1 MLLLLIL
8 IKHIKQQMDGKQLNI
23 FIDRLTNAI
32 DSKDLVKLVIS
43 KKRQK
48 SSDLNKI
55 MVSLVTLN
63 SGIKLKFVYTHNT
76 KDITKNFDFSEGIDK
91 IIHGLSNDFYNADL
105 FTTTENISLISSK
118 KGKIRLI
125 TNESTFY
132 TIESLNHDKIKKRYI
147 KAKDN
152 IYLRELGI
160 TKPNGD
166 VFHKKIDKFKQINR
180 YIELL
185 APKLN
190 ELNFEDEIHIVDM
203 GSGKGYLTFALYDYL
218 TNRVS
223 KDVYLT
229 GVEYRAGLVNTCNE
243 ISKKANFNN
252 LKFVQG
258 TIEKTDL
265 DRIDVLIA
273 LHACDTATD
282 EAIYRGIKADASL
295 IVCAPCCHKQVR
307 MDMSIENELNQI
319 VKHGILKE
327 RQAEILTDTL
337 RAMIMEIHGYKTNI
351 FEFISTEHTPKNLM
365 IVGKKSKISDSKRSE
380 YQKQLQSI
388 KKLFGLKEHYL
399 EKLLKS

>member
-1 MLLLLIL
+1 MEN
-8 IKHIKQQMDGKQLNI
+8 KQLNI
-23 FIDRLTNAI
+23 FIDRLTNSI
-32 DSKDLVKLVIS
+32 ENKDLVKLVIS
-43 KKRQK
+43 KKRQN
-48 SSDLNKI
+48 SSDLKKI
-55 MVSLVTLN
+55 SASIVTLN
-63 SGIKLKFVYTHNT
+63 SGTKLKFVYTHDT
-76 KDITKNFDFSEGIDK
+76 KDITKNYDFAEGINK
-91 IIHGLSNDFYNADL
+91 IKHSITNEFFNVDL
-105 FTTTENISLISSK
+105 FTKTENISLISSK

-125 TNESTFY
+125 TKEPTFF

-147 KAKDN
+147 KAEGN
-152 IYLRELGI
+152 IYLKELGI
-160 TKPNGD
+160 TKPNGE

-180 YIELL
+180 YVELL
-185 APKLN
+185 APKLE
-190 ELNFEDEIHIVDM
+190 ELNFKDEIHIVDM

-218 TNRVS
+218 KNELS
-223 KDVYLT
+223 KDIYMT
-229 GVEYRAGLVNTCNE
+229 GVEYREGLVNTCNE

-252 LKFVQG
+252 LRFVQG
-258 TIEKTDL
+258 TIEKTNI
-265 DRIDVLIA
+265 DRINVLIA

-327 RQAEILTDTL
+327 RQAEIITDTL
-337 RAMIMEIHGYKTNI
+337 RAMIMEMHGYRTNI

-365 IVGKKSKISDSKRSE
+365 IVGKKSTISDSERKE
-380 YQKQLQSI
+380 YQEQIESI

>member
-1 MLLLLIL
+1 
-8 IKHIKQQMDGKQLNI
+8 MDSKQLNI

-48 SSDLNKI
+48 SSDINKI
-55 MVSLVTLN
+55 TVSLVTIN
-63 SGIKLKFVYTHNT
+63 RGIMLKFVYTHDT
-76 KDITKNFDFSEGIDK
+76 KDITKNYDFAKGIDK
-91 IIHGLSNDFYNADL
+91 IKHSISNDFYNADL
-105 FTTTENISLISSK
+105 FTKTENISLISSK

-125 TNESTFY
+125 TKEPTFF

-147 KAKDN
+147 KAEGN
-152 IYLRELGI
+152 IYLKELGI
-160 TKPNGD
+160 TKPNGE

-180 YIELL
+180 YVELL
-185 APKLN
+185 APKLD

-203 GSGKGYLTFALYDYL
+203 GSGKGYLTFALYEYL

-252 LKFVQG
+252 LRFVQG

-265 DRIDVLIA
+265 DKIDVLIA

-365 IVGKKSKISDSKRSE
+365 IVGKKSKISVSKRSE
-380 YQKQLQSI
+380 YQKQLESI

-399 EKLLKS
+399 EKLLKG